1 MNIVEKLGNK
11 GKIEIRDGKKWYIEE
26 VTINNLFD
34 SALQKKF
41 GDEQNLIALINK
53 VIEDRF
59 HCYKKFTFD
68 QLYDMHKLIANKE
81 RRSTVCK
88 KYHLSYELLKSLLGE
103 KENRSVLRLRER
115 EEAREKSRLT
125 ERAVNPRGLYD
136 DEELIQEMQNNAII
150 TYLPLHN
157 SQKKLHKKPL
167 IPIEEIIK
175 PCKSLEDIIH
185 EHNLNASTIDEMIF

>member
-1 MNIVEKLGNK
+1 
-11 GKIEIRDGKKWYIEE
+11 
-26 VTINNLFD
+26 
-34 SALQKKF
+34 
-41 GDEQNLIALINK
+41 
-53 VIEDRF
+53 
-59 HCYKKFTFD
+59 
-68 QLYDMHKLIANKE
+68 MHKLIANKE

-115 EEAREKSRLT
+115 EEAREKSR
-125 ERAVNPRGLYD
+125 GLYD

-150 TYLPLHN
+150 TYLPSRKSCALSLYRDN
-157 SQKKLHKKPL
+157 SREKNISREEKPL